1 MSKIKTIFLIIVF
14 FFISVNVFSNNNL
27 FFFFYII
34 IFNENNKIKAELLDY
49 AFKKGF
55 EKLIKKILLN
65 EDVNNILKTNSSD
78 IKKFIESY
86 QIIENNNP
94 LNKKEVIVN
103 ISFDRAK
110 LNSFF
115 YKKNI
120 SYADISK
127 TKLIIYPLL
136 IKNDELFLFS
146 NNYFYKNWN
155 ININTENDYIEYIL
169 PIENL
174 EDVELFRKNSSNLE
188 NLEVKKILSNYNV
201 DNYIFVIIEA
211 DRKEVKV
218 FIKGLVSENNVSKN
232 VKLGELLNE
241 DVNSQNLIITEIK
254 NQIHEIWKQQ
264 NLIDVR
270 TPSFLNITLDI
281 NNKTDLLKL
290 REALKKIDLI
300 ESHNVLELN
309 RNYAKIKIKYFGKI
323 NKLKI
328 KFNENGITTNIFN
341 DQWKLKLI

>member
-1 MSKIKTIFLIIVF
+1 MNKIKLISIIIVF
-14 FFISVNVFSNNNL
+14 FLTTGNVFSKNNL
-27 FFFFYII
+27 FDVDNII
-34 IFNENNKIKAELLDY
+34 IFNKNNKNHAELLED

-65 EDVNNILKTNSSD
+65 EDIINVLKTDSSD
-78 IKKFIESY
+78 IKKFVESY
-86 QIIENNNP
+86 QIIEKSNP
-94 LNKKEVIVN
+94 LNRKETIVN
-103 ISFDRAK
+103 ISFDRMK

-136 IKNDELFLFS
+136 IKNNKLFLFS

-155 ININTENDYIEYIL
+155 LNINTENDFIEYIL

-174 EDVELFRKNSSNLE
+174 EDIELFRKNSSNLE
-188 NLEVKKILSNYNV
+188 NLDIKKLLSNYNL
-201 DNYIFVIIEA
+201 DNYIFAVIEV
-211 DRKEVKV
+211 DKKEIKV
-218 FIKGLVSENNVSKN
+218 FIKGLVSENNVTKN
-232 VKLGELLNE
+232 IKLMEQGNE
-241 DVNSQNLIITEIK
+241 DKNSQNLIITEIK
-254 NQIHEIWKQQ
+254 NQIYEIWKQQ

-270 TPSFLNITLDI
+270 TPSFLNIILDI

-290 REALKKIDLI
+290 REALEDIDLI

-309 RNYAKIKIKYFGKI
+309 RSYAKIKIKYFGKI

-328 KFNENGITTNIFN
+328 KFKENGIKTNISN
-341 DQWKLKLI
+341 NQWKLKLI